1 MRSPKKRVDE
11 QQEFTGLPNDDKVS
25 HAQGLLYKADGTKEV
40 VLPSQINL
48 PPVERDD
55 DDDSDSLESITDV

>member
-1 MRSPKKRVDE
+1 MRSQKK
-11 QQEFTGLPNDDKVS
+11 QQEFTGLPNDDEVS
-25 HAQGLLYKADGTKEV
+25 RAQGLLYKADGTKEI

-48 PPVERDD
+48 PPVERDYD